1 MTTMKELMDTLSS
14 IDLTGDVPRIK
25 CPTLLLMGNESA
37 LNDEESM
44 QSASFDTLVNDFL
57 KLKPDAEVQAVK
69 GAGSTYCMITN
80 PEETCKL
87 VLNYLKNYD

>member
-1 MTTMKELMDTLSS
+1 
-14 IDLTGDVPRIK
+14 
-25 CPTLLLMGNESA
+25 
-37 LNDEESM
+37 M

-87 VLNYLKNYD
+87 TVPGKEHQLLYKDSSPHFYYLSYTILSKSWEDILLNTK

>member
-44 QSASFDTLVNDFL
+44 QSASFDTLVGDFL
-57 KLKPDAEVQAVK
+57 KLKHK
-69 GAGSTYCMITN
+69 
-80 PEETCKL
+80 
-87 VLNYLKNYD
+87 YD